1 MNVSQRT
8 TRVNLSPRNG
18 GWGTGAAK
26 RMKRPVG
33 TPAPLPIAELTA
45 MYARRARVAQQMAA
59 KAAAKAEVS
68 A

>member
-1 MNVSQRT
+1 MLTHT
-8 TRVNLSPRNG
+8 TARPQMSPRSG
-18 GWGTGAAK
+18 GWDICAAK

-33 TPAPLPIAELTA
+33 TPAPLPMHELTA

-59 KAAAKAEVS
+59 KQAVKAQVT